1 MSGFRSNVSSNHLY
15 LQRMKYLKWLP
26 LVLISSISC
35 FHLITSLYPGKLEHF
50 LEEQIWLVL
59 ASYLIGLL
67 FLLAVVASFLVC
79 KFRKKPSHQVP
90 ALLKRPHNWAM
101 GILLVTVLLMSFHV
115 PARLA
120 FAFSYPGFQEAIA
133 TPANQQGRTI
143 GLYNVEAVK
152 QTPSGEIFFPTYN
165 FWASAVTSWH
175 GFVYKPD
182 RQSSNA
188 NAPRGARFGAHTY
201 THLFGDWYIFHGTTC

>member
-1 MSGFRSNVSSNHLY
+1 
-15 LQRMKYLKWLP
+15 MKYFKWLS
-26 LVLISSISC
+26 LVVISSISC
-35 FHLITSLYPGKLEHF
+35 FNLIASVQPGKLEYF
-50 LEEQIWLVL
+50 FEEQRELVL

-67 FLLAVVASFLVC
+67 FFLAVAATFLAF
-79 KFRKKPSHQVP
+79 KFRKRTANQVP
-90 ALLKRPHNWAM
+90 ALLRRPHSWAM

-115 PARLA
+115 PAKLA
-120 FAFSYPGFQEAIA
+120 FASSYPGFQEAIA

-143 GLYNVEAVK
+143 GLYNVEAVE

-175 GFVYKPD
+175 GFVYQPD
-182 RQSSNA
+182 RQRSTA
-188 NAPRGARFGAHTY
+188 NARCGARFGAHTY